1 MNCAGSCTYD
11 AHAWT
16 GLSDNSLGG
25 TFTLNACPL
34 PPDLDP
40 IFETPGTLETPVEIP
55 ERLPWKNIFLLHSIL
70 QLPPGWKGYFISWVF
85 KFFKITSD
93 VSLTR
98 GAWEW
103 VVNDTRWGVW
113 DVEQSPP
120 VLFFFFGGISTAQRP
135 RFVYC
140 FAGFLLLLLAGCK
153 VGGEASVFVYW
164 PHCRGYSELHLPRA
178 TKPSTSL
185 TGCPA
190 TWLPSTNAS

>member
-11 AHAWT
+11 AHVCT

-120 VLFFFFGGISTAQRP
+120 VLFFFFWR
-135 RFVYC
+135 V
-140 FAGFLLLLLAGCK
+140 K
-153 VGGEASVFVYW
+153 
-164 PHCRGYSELHLPRA
+164 YS
-178 TKPSTSL
+178 STSSVCL
-185 TGCPA
+185 LFCRFFVIIVG
-190 TWLPSTNAS
+190 WLQGWW